1 MAEES
6 DLEKTEEASTRRL
19 EKARE
24 EGDVPRSKELAT
36 FTVLIAAAMG
46 LWFSGEAVIRQIKS
60 MLANA
65 LYFNEINQADGA
77 IINNTMLLDLFTLM
91 LSLLPFIGLV
101 MLSALLSPAF
111 IGGWLFSNKAIMPNF
126 GKLNPIKGLSNM
138 ISKNALVE
146 LIKSILKTLLVGY
159 VAWLV
164 IMSQMDAIFALASE
178 SLTVASSHQGHIL
191 LICFTFMVLA
201 LALIAFI
208 DAPYQMYH
216 YAEKLKMTRQDL
228 RDEAKESEGN
238 PETKAKVRSIQRQ
251 MASRRMMS
259 QIPTADVVVT
269 NPTHYAVALKYPEN
283 ANYAPLI
290 VAKGMGEIAIKI
302 KEVALEHKIVL
313 MEAPPLARA
322 LYHHTELG
330 DEIPKQLYTAVSQ
343 VLAYVFQLR
352 DWHKNGGL
360 EPLKPD
366 HIDVPTDFDHLS
378 TSSNQS

>member
-101 MLSALLSPAF
+101 MLSALLS
-111 IGGWLFSNKAIMPNF
+111 PNF

>member
-65 LYFNEINQADGA
+65 LYFNETNQADGA
-77 IINNTMLLDLFTLM
+77 IISNTMLLDLFTLM

-111 IGGWLFSNKAIMPNF
+111 IGGWLFSSKAIMPNF

-138 ISKNALVE
+138 ISKNALME
-146 LIKSILKTLLVGY
+146 LAKAILKTLLVGY

-191 LICFTFMVLA
+191 SICFTFMVLA

-290 VAKGMGEIAIKI
+290 VAKGMG
-302 KEVALEHKIVL
+302 
-313 MEAPPLARA
+313 
-322 LYHHTELG
+322 
-330 DEIPKQLYTAVSQ
+330 
-343 VLAYVFQLR
+343 
-352 DWHKNGGL
+352 
-360 EPLKPD
+360 
-366 HIDVPTDFDHLS
+366 
-378 TSSNQS
+378 

>member
-1 MAEES
+1 MSEES
-6 DLEKTEEASTRRL
+6 DLEKTEEASSRRL

-36 FTVLIAAAMG
+36 FTVLMAAAIA
-46 LWFSGEAVIRQIKS
+46 LWFSGESVIRQSKS

-65 LYFNEINQADGA
+65 LYFDQINQIDSSIFGE
-77 IINNTMLLDLFTLM
+77 TLQLDLVTLL
-91 LSLLPFIGLV
+91 LSLLPLFGLV
-101 MLSALLSPAF
+101 MLSALISPAF
-111 IGGWLFSNKAIMPNF
+111 IGGWLFSNKALIPNF

-138 ISKNALVE
+138 ISKHALVE

-164 IMSQMDAIFALASE
+164 LMSQMDAIFSLASE
-178 SLTVASSHQGHIL
+178 SLTVASTHQGHIL
-191 LICFTFMVLA
+191 LICFTFMILVLA
-201 LALIAFI
+201 IIAFI

-238 PETKAKVRSIQRQ
+238 PETKAKIRSIQRE
-251 MASRRMMS
+251 MARRRMMS
-259 QIPTADVVVT
+259 QIPKADVVIT
-269 NPTHYAVALKYPEN
+269 NPTHYAVALKYPED

-290 VAKGMGEIAIKI
+290 VAKGMGHIALKI
-302 KEVALEHKIVL
+302 KELALEHKIVI

-322 LYHHTELG
+322 LYHHSELG

-352 DWHKNGGL
+352 DWQKNGGF
-360 EPLKPD
+360 EPIRPD
-366 HIDVPTDFDHLS
+366 HIDVPADLNPLS
-378 TSSNQS
+378 TQGNPS